1 MALRAGPGP
10 ELLRQLLVV
19 VAESRGPGTQNVL
32 VVTHILHTVPG
43 PGTSCL
49 RTSSSETRRPRGG
62 PATVGGGGRQAGPQE
77 DSPGPQP
84 AWKLLGSEVGCL
96 DSGPA
101 PLLNCCV
108 VWGRQLHCVHL
119 HLETGQRWPSP
130 QRAPGMGHG
139 RGCAADLSCCHQAS
153 SLVRLLTL
161 FCADW
166 SVRTAAACGLWSTVA
181 VARSQG
187 RGPSSGLCWVVG
199 SLGWFLSLLPKCD
212 LPSEKCSPPLTWW
225 IFHSAPSH
233 QLVSSQERERLVGSP
248 PAPCCLHYPGVTT
261 LQRGF

>member
-49 RTSSSETRRPRGG
+49 RTPSSETRRPRGG

-84 AWKLLGSEVGCL
+84 AWTLLGSEVGCL

-101 PLLNCCV
+101 PSLNCCV
-108 VWGRQLHCVHL
+108 VWGRQLRCVRL
-119 HLETGQRWPSP
+119 RLEHMAALALATEGSRDGAW
-130 QRAPGMGHG
+130 
-139 RGCAADLSCCHQAS
+139 ADLCCRPQLRS
-153 SLVRLLTL
+153 PG
-161 FCADW
+161 FIIG
-166 SVRTAAACGLWSTVA
+166 SVVNT
-181 VARSQG
+181 
-187 RGPSSGLCWVVG
+187 GLC
-199 SLGWFLSLLPKCD
+199 
-212 LPSEKCSPPLTWW
+212 
-225 IFHSAPSH
+225 
-233 QLVSSQERERLVGSP
+233 
-248 PAPCCLHYPGVTT
+248 
-261 LQRGF
+261 